1 MTQKILLCCLLAVV
15 MGCATNEPAGSG
27 PAAATADAT
36 GAADNPAGS
45 ADSVTDSEA
54 DSAADSAADDVARS
68 SGSDGQSLADASAQ
82 QDWAVADAAVD
93 GIADAVQDGLTDALS
108 GADSGPIA
116 DIEADAGIDT
126 GTVAGDTTADTTTWP
141 VLLAPVHANDKQ
153 LSEFY
158 VTIRTGDGINDATN
172 DPFELCLAD
181 ATCWNLDNVEI
192 DDRELGAVDH
202 YRLPA
207 KGLTKAKID
216 RVVLQAVN
224 GTNAWMPTCVAVVAD
239 GELLFCYAAIT
250 AKLSTQGGSEKPKW
264 QAENPKSK
272 ECSSCYN
279 ANMLT
284 ATPMVGHTHTTG
296 LRVWSHASAAWPTQL
311 EVATNAQFTQ
321 PIAGPPLLPTQ
332 ANGFMAAAAVEG
344 LQPAT
349 AYWYRLKLDGK
360 AVYTSTSAVITAP
373 LGGSKPTSSKSTFAL
388 ASCAKFDDQPAFA
401 AIGALQPNALL
412 MVGDNHYGNTAD
424 LDNLRWW
431 YRKMHAEPHFAKVAA
446 AAPTWA
452 TWDDHDFVGNNTNG
466 KAAGKDKALAAFAQ
480 AWANPSAGTAQT
492 AGVFTQFAWGQTDV
506 FLVDG
511 RYWRDIEGD
520 LLGGAQTAWLKAA
533 LKASTATFKLIACGS
548 RWTTKGSSD
557 SWAAYP
563 QAQTALVDF
572 IFSNKINGVVLLSG
586 DIHRQEVRKIVAAA
600 AGKYPLYELTS
611 SPIANVPTPC
621 KAADNEQLFCAAVSG
636 FGWIA
641 IDTTVNPATLTHQVR
656 DEKGKILYSLTLSA
670 ADLVVK

>member
-1 MTQKILLCCLLAVV
+1 MTQKIRLCWLVALLI
-15 MGCATNEPAGSG
+15 GCANSEPAGSVG
-27 PAAATADAT
+27 AASAQADAT
-36 GAADNPAGS
+36 
-45 ADSVTDSEA
+45 SVGDTATNSP
-54 DSAADSAADDVARS
+54 DSAVADAGVV
-68 SGSDGQSLADASAQ
+68 GGLDGQSLADASAQ
-82 QDWAVADAAVD
+82 QDAGIADAAGDAAVD
-93 GIADAVQDGLTDALS
+93 AAVDAVADTVDDGLSDALS
-108 GADSGPIA
+108 AVDSGPLA
-116 DIEADAGIDT
+116 DVDADAGIDT
-126 GTVAGDTTADTTTWP
+126 DTAASDTTADTTTWP
-141 VLLAPVHANDKQ
+141 VLLPPVYADDKQ

-181 ATCWNLDNVEI
+181 ATCWNLDNAEI

-216 RVVLQAVN
+216 RIVLQAVN

-250 AKLSTQGGSEKPKW
+250 AKLSTQGGSEKPNW
-264 QAENPKSK
+264 QAANPKSK

-279 ANMLT
+279 ASMLT

-321 PIAGPPLLPTQ
+321 PLVGPPLLPTQ
-332 ANGFMAAAAVEG
+332 ANGFMAAATVEG

-360 AVYTSTSAVITAP
+360 VIYTSPSAVITAP
-373 LGGSKPTSSKSTFAL
+373 LGGSKSTGSKSTFAL

-431 YRKMHAEPHFAKVAA
+431 YRKMHAEPHFAKVGAA
-446 AAPTWA
+446 SPTWA
-452 TWDDHDFVGNNTNG
+452 IWDDHDFVGNNTNG
-466 KAAGKDKALAAFAQ
+466 KAAGKEKALAAFAQ
-480 AWANPSAGTAQT
+480 SWANPSAGTAQT

-520 LLGGAQTAWLKAA
+520 LLGSAQTAWLKAA
-533 LKASTATFKLIACGS
+533 LKASTATFKLVACGS
-548 RWTTKGSSD
+548 RWTTKGSGD

-563 QAQTALVDF
+563 LAQAALVDF
-572 IFSNKINGVVLLSG
+572 IFTNKINGVILLSG
-586 DIHRQEVRKIVAAA
+586 DIHRHEVRKIVAAG
-600 AGKYPLYELTS
+600 AGQYPLYELTS
-611 SPIANVPTPC
+611 SPIANVPSPC
-621 KAADNEQLFCAAVSG
+621 KAADNEQLFCAAVNG

-656 DEKGKILYSLTLSA
+656 DEKGKVLYSLTLSA